1 MKIIRNLIFCLGA
14 SLLMAPAPRAQD
26 LSKYRGFSLGT
37 SLDDVLKLS
46 VQRLSD
52 VKTIH
57 AQPMLLQELT
67 WWPPS
72 TSGSSSHSD
81 SVEEI
86 LFFFSNGAL
95 YKMSVTYDRSS
106 TEGLSAADMVKSIS
120 LKYGPPAS
128 VESVIDPAMDSL
140 YNTKPGS
147 LASWED
153 LQYSCHLV
161 RTPFSDQFGLLIYS
175 KRANAEAEIGIAEG
189 VKLEAQERP
198 EKEADEKKKEAADLE
213 VTREKNQKSFRP

>member
-1 MKIIRNLIFCLGA
+1 MKIIHNSAFCLVA
-14 SLLMAPAPRAQD
+14 LLLMAPAPRAQD
-26 LSKYRGFSLGT
+26 FSKYRGFSLGT

-57 AQPMLLQELT
+57 AEPMLLQELT
-67 WWPPS
+67 WWPTS
-72 TSGSSSHSD
+72 TSGTSSRSD

-95 YKMSVTYDRSS
+95 YKMSVTYDRTS
-106 TEGLSAADMVKSIS
+106 TEGLTVADMVKSIS
-120 LKYGPPAS
+120 LNYGPPVS
-128 VESVIDPAMDSL
+128 VESAIDPAMDSL
-140 YNTKPGS
+140 YNMKPSS

-175 KRANAEAEIGIAEG
+175 KRANAEAEIAIAEG

-198 EKEADEKKKEAADLE
+198 EKEADQKKKAAADLE
-213 VTREKNQKSFRP
+213 VTRQKNQKSFRP

>member
-1 MKIIRNLIFCLGA
+1 MTIIRNLMFCLGA
-14 SLLMAPAPRAQD
+14 LLLLAPAPRAQD

>member
-1 MKIIRNLIFCLGA
+1 MKIIRNLMFCLGA
-14 SLLMAPAPRAQD
+14 LLLLAPAPRAQD
-26 LSKYRGFSLGT
+26 LSKYRGFSLGM

>member
-14 SLLMAPAPRAQD
+14 LLLMAPAPRAQD

-46 VQRLSD
+46 AQRLSD

-57 AQPMLLQELT
+57 AEPMLLQELT

>member
-1 MKIIRNLIFCLGA
+1 MKIIRNLMFCLGA
-14 SLLMAPAPRAQD
+14 SLLMAPTPRAQD

-46 VQRLSD
+46 VQRVSD
-52 VKTIH
+52 VKTMH

-67 WWPPS
+67 WWPAS

-86 LFFFSNGAL
+86 LFFFSNGVL

-106 TEGLSAADMVKSIS
+106 TEGLTAADMVKSIS

-140 YNTKPGS
+140 YNMKQGS

-153 LQYSCHLV
+153 LQYSYHLI
-161 RTPFSDQFGLLIYS
+161 RGPFSDQFGLLIYS
-175 KRANAEAEIGIAEG
+175 KRANAEAEIGVAEG

-198 EKEADEKKKEAADLE
+198 EKEADQKKKEAADLE
-213 VTREKNQKSFRP
+213 FTREKNQKSFRP

>member
-14 SLLMAPAPRAQD
+14 LLLMAPAPRAQD

>member
-14 SLLMAPAPRAQD
+14 LLLMAPAPRAQD

-46 VQRLSD
+46 AQRLSD

-57 AQPMLLQELT
+57 AEPMLLQELT

-128 VESVIDPAMDSL
+128 VESVIDPVMDSL

>member
-14 SLLMAPAPRAQD
+14 LLLMAPAPRAQD

-140 YNTKPGS
+140 YNTKPGLS
-147 LASWED
+147 RLMGRSPIF
-153 LQYSCHLV
+153 LPSCPYSV
-161 RTPFSDQFGLLIYS
+161 Q
-175 KRANAEAEIGIAEG
+175 
-189 VKLEAQERP
+189 
-198 EKEADEKKKEAADLE
+198 
-213 VTREKNQKSFRP
+213 